1 MTKYFGFLHDDD
13 DYTVYSDDSKI
24 KDIYEYSKAVEY
36 TEKRPLCLFGR
47 DDKSLFIRVLPYRA
61 FQDLEGALEEEA
73 EEITAHLYK
82 RGPWEDNDRVL
93 DLYYSIDQDD
103 FDEEDFEDP
112 EIVASMIKHDL
123 LSIIENSYVDNDSG
137 MVYAIIDLMN
147 NEVLLSGSHD
157 FYYVDSEMLGN

>member
-1 MTKYFGFLHDDD
+1 MTKYFGFVHDDD
-13 DYTVYSDDSKI
+13 DYTVYSDDPKI
-24 KDIYEYSKAVEY
+24 EDIYEYSTSVEY
-36 TEKRPLCLFGR
+36 TEKRPLCIFGR
-47 DDKSLFIRVLPYRA
+47 DDESSFVRNLPYET
-61 FQDLEGALEEEA
+61 FYDLEDDLEKEA

-112 EIVASMIKHDL
+112 ENVASMIKDDL
-123 LSIIENSYVDNDSG
+123 LSIIENSYVDNDSN
-137 MVYAIIDLMN
+137 MVYAIIDLIN

-157 FYYVDSEMLGN
+157 FYYVDPERLED